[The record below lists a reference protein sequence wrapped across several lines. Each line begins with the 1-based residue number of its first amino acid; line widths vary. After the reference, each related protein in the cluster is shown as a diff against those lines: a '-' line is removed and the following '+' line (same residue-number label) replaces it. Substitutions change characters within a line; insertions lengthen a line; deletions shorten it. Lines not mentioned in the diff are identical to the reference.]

1 MARLLVTITA
11 SAARRSPQKTGP
23 KWSYYF
29 PTCNCARPSSTHMD
43 KSSTSQNRR
52 SRRSNLWMAASLE
65 SDGVTVPV
73 TLRNLSAEGALVDG
87 DHGLSVGA
95 EIVFHKND
103 LSVAGHVAWVDG
115 RRAGLAF
122 VVSLDPETV
131 LRYVPVPAPL
141 RIEVHKRPALR
152 GRLSTEDRLAAERL
166 YGRPMPSP
174 GK

>member
-1 MARLLVTITA
+1 MDEGNP
-11 SAARRSPQKTGP
+11 SQK
-23 KWSYYF
+23 
-29 PTCNCARPSSTHMD
+29 
-43 KSSTSQNRR
+43 RR

-65 SDGVTVPV
+65 IPGGTVPV
-73 TLRNLSAEGALVDG
+73 TLRNLSAEGALIDG
-87 DHGLSVGA
+87 DHGLSPGD
-95 EIVFHKND
+95 EIVFCKND
-103 LSVAGHVAWVDG
+103 LAVAGRVAWVDG
-115 RRAGLAF
+115 RKAGLAF